1 VADYVR
7 HSSRPFIFSASI
19 TPVSCA
25 TALAALRE
33 LREHPELVD
42 RLSQVSQRLRSG
54 LIAGGVKV
62 RQSATPIVPIFTYDV
77 ESTLVTNRMLYD
89 AGVYVNPVLPPQL
102 PPPSACCA
110 QAAWQPTP
118 MPSLTR
124 RLTSSFR
131 SWSRNNA
138 RRRSSYRREQ
148 RHRKSHRKPLCRKR
162 LAGVRAEPQWLRQR
176 GHLPHHR
183 RCHR

>member
-89 AGVYVNPVLPPQL
+89 AGVYVNPVLPPAT
-102 PPPSACCA
+102 PPSECLLRTSCMATHTDAIIDEAIDIIVSVMEQKQCA
-110 QAAWQPTP
+110 A
-118 MPSLTR
+118 S
-124 RLTSSFR
+124 
-131 SWSRNNA
+131 
-138 RRRSSYRREQ
+138 
-148 RHRKSHRKPLCRKR
+148 
-162 LAGVRAEPQWLRQR
+162 
-176 GHLPHHR
+176 
-183 RCHR
+183 